1 MKKLLVI
8 LLMTMQ
14 PQIAA
19 AAVDPTIRNGTIGEA
34 LPMSVSYSR
43 SSEDK
48 ALFGL
53 AITAKEQNKDRNGLD
68 ITTAMIMNCKTEHSP
83 LPFILRWKRR
93 HKHRSLLQDL
103 FASCTNSTG
112 HILFGGNTISLIA
125 FRSVIRILLIASD
138 ASQVTM

>member
-19 AAVDPTIRNGTIGEA
+19 AAVDPTIRNGNFAFTKPY
-34 LPMSVSYSR
+34 LMSVSYSR

-68 ITTAMIMNCKTEHSP
+68 IPTAMIMNCKTETFSAA
-83 LPFILRWKRR
+83 LYFEVEEALEAAK
-93 HKHRSLLQDL
+93 
-103 FASCTNSTG
+103 
-112 HILFGGNTISLIA
+112 LIA
-125 FRSVIRILLIASD
+125 GSFCFMHKQYWSHSD
-138 ASQVTM
+138 W